1 MTAKGIKP
9 ICPFQQKFQSLYV
22 FGAFSPLTGNHFVLE
37 LPLCNSEAFQIYL
50 NEFSLDTPDILKIVL
65 LDNGAFHKVK
75 SLKIPDNIVL
85 VFIPPYSPE
94 LNPAEKI
101 WWKWK
106 REFSGK
112 LFNSLDNVSD
122 FIIQQT
128 AELKLKS
135 TKQTCGYD
143 YILSAPF
150 WTNMYV

>member
-9 ICPFQQKFQSLYV
+9 ICPFQQIFQSLYV
-22 FGAFSPLTGNHFVLE
+22 FGAFSPLTGRHFILE
-37 LPLCNSEAFQIYL
+37 LPHCNSETFQIYL
-50 NEFSLDTPDILKIVL
+50 DEFSLDKPHILKIVL
-65 LDNGAFHKVK
+65 LDNGAFHKAK

-112 LFNSLDNVSD
+112 LFKTLDNVSE

-128 AELKLKS
+128 IKLKS
-135 TKQTCGYD
+135 NSIKKTCRYH
-143 YILSAPF
+143 YILTASF
-150 WTNMYV
+150 WTNMYL